1 MTVRAPTARPLSGE
15 FPELHSSGFIEDG
28 HYLQM
33 PVRSMIHAPSN
44 LEFPV
49 VNFDLIVFFSHIFP
63 ILLISNR

>member
-1 MTVRAPTARPLSGE
+1 M
-15 FPELHSSGFIEDG
+15 FPELLSSGFIEDG